1 MRLTPHSGGDKHLV
15 FHEELSCTSLSC
27 TWMCCCL
34 CLLMFIWKWTKTD
47 SPLAAPP
54 PTQQDTTLE
63 AHVKANGPL
72 TLSVGEVEEQTQ
84 DKQQRQQQRGS
95 GSVHG
100 GTAWHQ
106 HALAASVAL
115 AHRALWVSLVWFLRC
130 RVFTAYAR
138 QGGMGRGREKGRER
152 ERGSEW
158 NKAVWLHGFYLS
170 LHISDIPPHSLGWS
184 WQRIGRG
191 WCAHRVCSDSSLNGI
206 VTSHNACA
214 RVHERESDRECRRE
228 REKPHR
234 WKGGLIRFCLHSFGG
249 ERQLNTPHNKSTF

>member
-1 MRLTPHSGGDKHLV
+1 MVPAWSSFMHLIKY
-15 FHEELSCTSLSC
+15 LSCMCGTWSIYVSEDVKWKSNKTSFTLV
-27 TWMCCCL
+27 T
-34 CLLMFIWKWTKTD
+34 
-47 SPLAAPP
+47 PP
-54 PTQQDTTLE
+54 PNPAGHE

-138 QGGMGRGREKGRER
+138 QGGIGRGRGSKEGGKKREKER
-152 ERGSEW
+152 EEVNETKLFGSSGFIYPCTFLTYPHTASAGADRG
-158 NKAVWLHGFYLS
+158 
-170 LHISDIPPHSLGWS
+170 
-184 WQRIGRG
+184 
-191 WCAHRVCSDSSLNGI
+191 
-206 VTSHNACA
+206 
-214 RVHERESDRECRRE
+214 
-228 REKPHR
+228 
-234 WKGGLIRFCLHSFGG
+234 
-249 ERQLNTPHNKSTF
+249 

>member
-1 MRLTPHSGGDKHLV
+1 MLIPPQYISRLIVIVHTIHEV
-15 FHEELSCTSLSC
+15 FKLH
-27 TWMCCCL
+27 MCHMKYL
-34 CLLMFIWKWTKTD
+34 CVWWCSRKKKQNKTN
-47 SPLAAPP
+47 STLAIPP

-138 QGGMGRGREKGRER
+138 QGGIGRGRGSEEGGKREKKRER
-152 ERGSEW
+152 KWMKQSCLAPRVLSIPAHFWHTPTQPRLELTEDRKRLMCSQGMFWQFSKW
-158 NKAVWLHGFYLS
+158 NSHFT
-170 LHISDIPPHSLGWS
+170 
-184 WQRIGRG
+184 Q
-191 WCAHRVCSDSSLNGI
+191 CVC
-206 VTSHNACA
+206 TRAW
-214 RVHERESDRECRRE
+214 E
-228 REKPHR
+228 
-234 WKGGLIRFCLHSFGG
+234 G
-249 ERQLNTPHNKSTF
+249 ER

>member
-1 MRLTPHSGGDKHLV
+1 MQTNS
-15 FHEELSCTSLSC
+15 T
-27 TWMCCCL
+27 
-34 CLLMFIWKWTKTD
+34 
-47 SPLAAPP
+47 LAFPAPNHW
-54 PTQQDTTLE
+54 DTTLE
-63 AHVKANGPL
+63 AHVKASSLL

-106 HALAASVAL
+106 HALAASVVL

-138 QGGMGRGREKGRER
+138 EEGIGRGNGKEEGGKRER
-152 ERGSEW
+152 ETEW

-191 WCAHRVCSDSSLNGI
+191 WCVHGVCSDSSLNGI

-214 RVHERESDRECRRE
+214 HVHESERDRHCERE
-228 REKPHR
+228 RGR
-234 WKGGLIRFCLHSFGG
+234 NRTD
-249 ERQLNTPHNKSTF
+249 ERVN